1 MSIDDLQILAHAI
14 AWIAISFCLCLFGLQ
29 GYTKFKTKTDL
40 KRNDEYMNEYK
51 NLVKMMID
59 ISFPPICRSTG
70 IYLPLKIKKLHQSA
84 RMPEYATSGAACFD
98 LYAATVNG
106 YEHIG
111 DIVYPGHPAKVGLG
125 LAFEVPQGYKME
137 ILPRSGLAF
146 KHGVQAFAGTID
158 SDYRGEVVVLL
169 ECNYLG
175 EDDPPFRINP
185 GDRVAQACLVQVPR
199 VTFEAV
205 EELSETDRGAGGF
218 GSTGA

>member
-1 MSIDDLQILAHAI
+1 MMDEHMKLIKAVIID
-14 AWIAISFCLCLFGLQ
+14 
-29 GYTKFKTKTDL
+29 KFQ
-40 KRNDEYMNEYK
+40 
-51 NLVKMMID
+51 
-59 ISFPPICRSTG
+59 PIGISTG
-70 IYLPLKIKKLHQSA
+70 RYLPLKIKKLHPSA

-106 YEHIG
+106 HQHIG

-125 LAFEVPQGYKME
+125 LAFEVPQGYKMQ

-199 VTFEAV
+199 VTFEVV
-205 EELSETDRGAGGF
+205 EELSDTDRGAGGF

>member
-1 MSIDDLQILAHAI
+1 MAIDDFTV
-14 AWIAISFCLCLFGLQ
+14 ISGM
-29 GYTKFKTKTDL
+29 L
-40 KRNDEYMNEYK
+40 KH
-51 NLVKMMID
+51 
-59 ISFPPICRSTG
+59 SFPPITHVTG
-70 IYLPLKIKKLHQSA
+70 IYLPLKIKKLHPAA

-98 LYAATVNG
+98 LCAATVNG
-106 YEHIG
+106 HQHIG

-146 KHGVQAFAGTID
+146 KNGVQAFAGTID

-199 VTFEAV
+199 VTFEVV
-205 EELSETDRGAGGF
+205 EELSDTSRGAGGF
-218 GSTGA
+218 GSTGGVGNV